1 MPTYESMGDL
11 IILINGGLLLFLA
24 LVFLQ
29 LYRRYNR
36 RDYFILTVGFLAGA
50 LQMIVDQLEIISS
63 RLESDILEF
72 VSAIFSMIMIL
83 LIIVVLA
90 FPERLPIEFEKELL
104 EIEAREDD

>member
-1 MPTYESMGDL
+1 MSTYENMGDL

-36 RDYFILTVGFLAGA
+36 RDYFILTIGFLAGA
-50 LQMIVDQLEIISS
+50 LQMIVDQLEIISA
-63 RLESDILEF
+63 RLESEKLEF
-72 VSAIFSMIMIL
+72 ISAIFSLIMIL

-104 EIEAREDD
+104 ETQMREDD